1 MSVESACMHER
12 MWIRNVCMRGV
23 MCVCAWEK
31 VVSACMNACG
41 YVMCACVG

>member
-1 MSVESACMHER
+1 MHER

-31 VVSACMNACG
+31 VVSIEPIEVNSW
-41 YVMCACVG
+41 Y